1 MKRIVWL
8 SRSLAV
14 LALVLAGA
22 ARANTADDP
31 AELVSDVAGK
41 ISTALQEHEAEYQ
54 SDPQLLEELVRQDVM
69 PLMDIDYA
77 ARLILGRAGR
87 GATPEQLA
95 AFAKTT
101 QDILISR
108 YAKGLLDYRSR
119 NQIEV
124 MPTRGELN
132 DKMTR
137 VRTRVRLQSGDTVP
151 VDYVFHKTP
160 EGWKVFDVIVEG
172 ISYVTTYRNQLM
184 PQVEQLGIDEVTARL
199 GSGSLQLTD

>member
-160 EGWKVFDVIVEG
+160 DGWKVFDVIVEG

-184 PQVEQLGIDEVTARL
+184 PQVEQMGIDEVTARL
-199 GSGSLQLTD
+199 GSGSLQLSD

>member
-1 MKRIVWL
+1 VKRIVWL

-95 AFAKTT
+95 AFARTT

-124 MPTRGELN
+124 LPTRGELN

-160 EGWKVFDVIVEG
+160 DGWKVFDVIVEG

>member
-1 MKRIVWL
+1 VKRIVWL
-8 SRSLAV
+8 SRSFAV
-14 LALVLAGA
+14 LAMVLAGTA
-22 ARANTADDP
+22 QANTADDP

-95 AFAKTT
+95 AFARTT

-124 MPTRGELN
+124 LPTRGELN

-160 EGWKVFDVIVEG
+160 DGWKVFDVIVEG

>member
-1 MKRIVWL
+1 MKRIAWL

-22 ARANTADDP
+22 ARANTTDDP
-31 AELVSDVAGK
+31 ADLVSDVANK
-41 ISTALQEHEAEYQ
+41 ISTALQEHETEYQ
-54 SDPQLLEELVRQDVM
+54 NDPQMLEDLVRKDVL
-69 PLMDIDYA
+69 PLMDIDYS

-101 QDILISR
+101 ESILISR
-108 YAKGLLDYRSR
+108 YAKGLLDYKSR

-137 VRTRVRLQSGDTVP
+137 VRTRVRLHSGDTVP

-160 EGWKVFDVIVEG
+160 DGWKVFDVIVEG

-199 GSGSLQLTD
+199 GSGSLQLSD